1 MQPKNQSTGIAGK
14 LPIVS
19 ALATLVLSGIVYL
32 IALALPA
39 YNLANNDPFI
49 GVMVL
54 FLGWMGPFVNGAGNP
69 IGWYANVF
77 LFFGWGAM
85 LLGKFRPL
93 AIAAVIAL
101 GVGLL
106 IALTAF
112 GVTQLPVNE
121 AGTTA
126 RATIGAGA
134 YAWLASFAIALLG
147 SIATAALAF
156 ITAQRAPQKI
166 A

>member
-1 MQPKNQSTGIAGK
+1 MQTNSAGK

-19 ALATLVLSGIVYL
+19 ALATLALSGIVYL
-32 IALALPA
+32 VALALPV

-49 GVMVL
+49 GIMVL
-54 FLGWMGPFVNGAGNP
+54 FLGWMGPFVNDAGNP
-69 IGWYANVF
+69 IGWYANLF

-101 GVGLL
+101 GIGLL
-106 IALTAF
+106 IALTSF

-126 RATIGAGA
+126 RATIGAGV

-147 SIATAALAF
+147 SVATAVLAF
-156 ITAQRAPQKI
+156 ITAKRAPEKI
-166 A
+166 ASDKK